1 MINRRS
7 TLAAVLCAA
16 IMLTGCSGGSSSSSS
31 ETSTQEQ
38 VTAETAPTA
47 ESPASDGSTAESGL
61 YSVLTAD
68 IPADKVIASAGNGAE
83 GMDITFGEFIKEYRY
98 YLWQY
103 GFSIDTDSSVTEQMK
118 QARQDVINGIIKD
131 RIIRTKFAENGLSFT
146 DEENQKIQDSA
157 DSAIDDIITSIKKVI
172 AYADS
177 SLSDDELTEK
187 AQLQLSQGLSDCG
200 LTRDDLYGWQ
210 EVTAMVQK
218 LRDKFSE
225 GTEVTDDE
233 LEAKMTKTLDSI
245 KKSYEDEPASFYG
258 QYYSNLWLPEGTRA
272 IQAILV
278 GFDYD
283 TYSQISTLRTDG
295 KDDEADK
302 LREESL
308 PSIQE
313 RYDALMEKVD
323 SGEDFAQLMTD
334 NNDDEGNGLFIVTPG
349 TEIYGTDFYNAAM
362 GLEKI
367 GDTSS
372 VLLDYGWYILRYQQD
387 AEVTDEDIAKTR
399 ENVRQNL
406 LLSKKND
413 IYNAEYEK
421 WAEEYAFTTDTDV
434 LAL

>member
-1 MINRRS
+1 MKNRKIM
-7 TLAAVLCAA
+7 LAAVLCAA
-16 IMLTGCSGGSSSSSS
+16 LALTGCNGGSSSSSEAPVS
-31 ETSTQEQ
+31 SAAG
-38 VTAETAPTA
+38 TA
-47 ESPASDGSTAESGL
+47 DDNSTAESGV

-68 IPADKVIASAGNGAE
+68 IPAETVVASAGNGAE
-83 GMDITFGEFIKEYRY
+83 GMDITFAEFVKEYRY

-103 GFSIDTDSSVTEQMK
+103 GFSIDTDSSVADKMK
-118 QARQDVINGIIKD
+118 QARQDVIDGIIKD
-131 RIIRTKFAENGLSFT
+131 RIVRAKFAENGLSFT
-146 DEENQKIQDSA
+146 DEEKQEIQDST
-157 DSAIDDIITSIKKVI
+157 DSAINDIITSIKGVI
-172 AYADS
+172 SYADS
-177 SLSDDELTEK
+177 SLSEDELTEK

-200 LTRDDLYGWQ
+200 LTTDDLYGWQ
-210 EVTAMVQK
+210 EVTFMAQK

-225 GTEVTDDE
+225 GTEVTDEE
-233 LEAKMTKTLDSI
+233 LESKMTETIDSI

-283 TYSQISTLRTDG
+283 TYSEINTLRTDG

-313 RYDALMEKVD
+313 RYDALMEKVN

-349 TEIYGTDFYNAAM
+349 TEIYGEDFYNAAM
-362 GLEKI
+362 GLENT
-367 GDTSS
+367 GDTTS

-387 AEVTDEDIAKTR
+387 AEVTDEDLEKTR
-399 ENVRQNL
+399 ASVRQNL
-406 LLSKKND
+406 LASKKSEL
-413 IYNAEYEK
+413 YNAEYEK
-421 WAEEYAFTTDTDV
+421 WAEEYAFTTDNDV
-434 LAL
+434 LDL

>member
-1 MINRRS
+1 MRNKSIM
-7 TLAAVLCAA
+7 LAAALCAA
-16 IMLTGCSGGSSSSSS
+16 LTLTACTGGNNSSS
-31 ETSTQEQ
+31 ENSTTSQ
-38 VTAETAPTA
+38 ATA
-47 ESPASDGSTAESGL
+47 ESSTAESSPAGDSAAENDV

-68 IPADKVIASAGNGAE
+68 IPADTVIASAGNGAE
-83 GMDITFGEFIKEYRY
+83 GMDVTFGEFIREYRY

-103 GFSIDTDSSVTEQMK
+103 GFSADTDSSVSDQMK
-118 QARQDVINGIIKD
+118 QARQDVIDGIIKD
-131 RIIRTKFAENGLSFT
+131 RIIRAKFAEYGLSFT
-146 DEENQKIQDSA
+146 DEEKQNIQDSA
-157 DSAIDDIITSIKKVI
+157 DSAINDIIASIKQVI

-187 AQLQLSQGLSDCG
+187 AQLRLSQGLSDCG
-200 LTRDDLYGWQ
+200 LTRDDLCGWQ
-210 EVTAMVQK
+210 EVTAMAQK

-225 GTEVTDDE
+225 SADVTDDE
-233 LEAKMTKTLDSI
+233 LEAKMTETIDSV
-245 KKSYEDEPASFYG
+245 KKSYEDDPASFYG

-283 TYSQISTLRTDG
+283 AYSQINALRTDG
-295 KDDEADK
+295 KDEEADK

-313 RYDALMEKVD
+313 RYDALMEKVN

-334 NNDDEGNGLFIVTPG
+334 NNQDEGNGLFIVTPG
-349 TEIYGTDFYNAAM
+349 TEIYGADFYNAAM
-362 GLEKI
+362 GLENI
-367 GDTSS
+367 EDTTS

-387 AEVTDEDIAKTR
+387 AEVTADDLEKTR
-399 ENVRQNL
+399 TSVRQNL

-413 IYNAEYEK
+413 LYNAEYEK
-421 WAEEYAFTTDTDV
+421 WAEEYAFTMDKDV

>member
-1 MINRRS
+1 MKNSRIIF
-7 TLAAVLCAA
+7 TAVLCAA
-16 IMLTGCSGGSSSSSS
+16 LTLTGCSNGGSSSSESS
-31 ETSTQEQ
+31 VQTREQ
-38 VTAETAPTA
+38 ITAEAV
-47 ESPASDGSTAESGL
+47 STAESSTAEAET

-68 IPADKVIASAGNGAE
+68 IPADTVIASAGNGAD
-83 GMDITFGEFIKEYRY
+83 GMDITFREFIKEYRY

-103 GFSIDTDSSVTEQMK
+103 GFSTDTDSSVSDQMK
-118 QARQDVINGIIKD
+118 QARQDVIDGIIKD
-131 RIIRTKFAENGLSFT
+131 RIIRAKFAEYGLSFT
-146 DEENQKIQDSA
+146 DEEKQQVQDSA
-157 DSAIDDIITSIKKVI
+157 DSAINDIITSIKQVI

-177 SLSDDELTEK
+177 SLTDDELTEK

-225 GTEVTDDE
+225 GAEVTDDE
-233 LEAKMTKTLDSI
+233 LEAKMTDTIDSI

-283 TYSQISTLRTDG
+283 AYSQISSLRTDG

-313 RYDALMEKVD
+313 RYDALMEKVN

-334 NNDDEGNGLFIVTPG
+334 NNQDEGNGLFVVTPG
-349 TEIYGTDFYNAAM
+349 TEIYGADFYNAAM
-362 GLEKI
+362 GLENI
-367 GDTSS
+367 GDTTS

-387 AEVTDEDIAKTR
+387 AEVTAEDLEKTR

-406 LLSKKND
+406 LQSKKNES
-413 IYNAEYEK
+413 YNAEYEK
-421 WAEEYAFTTDTDV
+421 WAEEFAFTTDKDV

>member
-1 MINRRS
+1 MRNKSIM
-7 TLAAVLCAA
+7 LAAALCAA
-16 IMLTGCSGGSSSSSS
+16 LTLTACTGGNNSSS
-31 ETSTQEQ
+31 ENSTTSQ
-38 VTAETAPTA
+38 ATA
-47 ESPASDGSTAESGL
+47 ESSTAESSPAGDSAAENDV

-68 IPADKVIASAGNGAE
+68 ITADTVIASAGNGAE
-83 GMDITFGEFIKEYRY
+83 GMDVTFGEFIREYRY
-98 YLWQY
+98 CLWQY
-103 GFSIDTDSSVTEQMK
+103 GFSADTDSSVSDQMK
-118 QARQDVINGIIKD
+118 QARQDVIDGIIKD
-131 RIIRTKFAENGLSFT
+131 RIIRAKFAEYGLSFT
-146 DEENQKIQDSA
+146 DEEKQNIQDSA
-157 DSAIDDIITSIKKVI
+157 DSAINDIIASIKQVI

-187 AQLQLSQGLSDCG
+187 AQLRLSQGLSDCG
-200 LTRDDLYGWQ
+200 LTRDDLCGWQ
-210 EVTAMVQK
+210 EVTAMAQK

-225 GTEVTDDE
+225 GTDVTDDE
-233 LEAKMTKTLDSI
+233 LEAKMTETIDSV
-245 KKSYEDEPASFYG
+245 KKSYEDDPASFYG

-283 TYSQISTLRTDG
+283 AYSQINALRTDG

-313 RYDALMEKVD
+313 RYDALMEKVN

-334 NNDDEGNGLFIVTPG
+334 SNEDEGNGLFIVTPG
-349 TEIYGTDFYNAAM
+349 TEIYGADFYNAAM
-362 GLEKI
+362 GLENI
-367 GDTSS
+367 GDTTS

-387 AEVTDEDIAKTR
+387 AEVTADDLEKTR
-399 ENVRQNL
+399 TSVRQNL

-413 IYNAEYEK
+413 LYNAEYEK
-421 WAEEYAFTTDTDV
+421 WAEEYAFTMDKDV

>member
-1 MINRRS
+1 MRNKGIML
-7 TLAAVLCAA
+7 TAALCAA
-16 IMLTGCSGGSSSSSS
+16 LTLTACTGGNSSSS
-31 ETSTQEQ
+31 ESSTAPQA
-38 VTAETAPTA
+38 TAEAV
-47 ESPASDGSTAESGL
+47 STAESSAAEDSAAEDDL

-68 IPADKVIASAGNGAE
+68 IPADTVIASAGNGAE

-103 GFSIDTDSSVTEQMK
+103 GFSVDTDSSVSDQMK
-118 QARQDVINGIIKD
+118 QARQDVIDGIIKD
-131 RIIRTKFAENGLSFT
+131 RIIRAKFAEYGLSFT
-146 DEENQKIQDSA
+146 DEEKQNIQDSA
-157 DSAIDDIITSIKKVI
+157 DSAINDIISSIKQVI

-177 SLSDDELTEK
+177 SLTDDELTEK

-200 LTRDDLYGWQ
+200 LTRDDLCGWQ

-233 LEAKMTKTLDSI
+233 LEAKMTETIDSV
-245 KKSYEDEPASFYG
+245 KKSYEDDPASFYG

-283 TYSQISTLRTDG
+283 TYSQISALRTDG
-295 KDDEADK
+295 KDEEADK

-313 RYDALMEKVD
+313 RYDALMEKVN

-334 NNDDEGNGLFIVTPG
+334 SNEDEGNGLFIVTPG
-349 TEIYGTDFYNAAM
+349 TEIYGADFYNAAM
-362 GLEKI
+362 GLENI
-367 GDTSS
+367 GDTTS

-387 AEVTDEDIAKTR
+387 AEVTADDLEKTWA
-399 ENVRQNL
+399 NVRQNL
-406 LLSKKND
+406 LLSKKNEL
-413 IYNAEYEK
+413 YNAEYEK
-421 WAEEYAFTTDTDV
+421 WAEEYAFTTEKDV

>member
-1 MINRRS
+1 MRNKSIM
-7 TLAAVLCAA
+7 LAAALCAA
-16 IMLTGCSGGSSSSSS
+16 LTLTACTGGNSSSS
-31 ETSTQEQ
+31 ESSKTPQA
-38 VTAETAPTA
+38 TAEAV
-47 ESPASDGSTAESGL
+47 STAESSAAEDGL

-68 IPADKVIASAGNGAE
+68 IPADTVIASAGNGAE
-83 GMDITFGEFIKEYRY
+83 GMDVTFGEFIREYRY

-103 GFSIDTDSSVTEQMK
+103 GFYADTDSSVSDQMK
-118 QARQDVINGIIKD
+118 QARQDVIDGIIKD
-131 RIIRTKFAENGLSFT
+131 RIIRAKFAEYGLSFT
-146 DEENQKIQDSA
+146 DEEKQNIQDSA
-157 DSAIDDIITSIKKVI
+157 DSAINDIIASIKQVI

-187 AQLQLSQGLSDCG
+187 AQLRLSQGLSDCG
-200 LTRDDLYGWQ
+200 LTRDDLCGWQ
-210 EVTAMVQK
+210 EVTAMAQK

-225 GTEVTDDE
+225 NADVTDDE
-233 LEAKMTKTLDSI
+233 LEAKMTETIDSV
-245 KKSYEDEPASFYG
+245 KKSYEDDPASFYG

-283 TYSQISTLRTDG
+283 AYSQINALRTDG
-295 KDDEADK
+295 KDEEADK

-313 RYDALMEKVD
+313 RYDALMEKVN

-334 NNDDEGNGLFIVTPG
+334 NNEDEGNGLFIVTPG
-349 TEIYGTDFYNAAM
+349 TEIYGADFYNAAM
-362 GLEKI
+362 GLENI
-367 GDTSS
+367 GDTTS

-387 AEVTDEDIAKTR
+387 AEVTADDLEKTR
-399 ENVRQNL
+399 TSVRQNL

-413 IYNAEYEK
+413 LYNAEYEK
-421 WAEEYAFTTDTDV
+421 WAEEYAFTMDKDV

>member
-1 MINRRS
+1 MRNKGIML
-7 TLAAVLCAA
+7 TAALCAA
-16 IMLTGCSGGSSSSSS
+16 LTLTACTGGNSSSS
-31 ETSTQEQ
+31 ESSKTPQA
-38 VTAETAPTA
+38 TAEAV
-47 ESPASDGSTAESGL
+47 STAESSAAEDDL
-61 YSVLTAD
+61 YSVLTED
-68 IPADKVIASAGNGAE
+68 IPADTVIASAGNGAE

-103 GFSIDTDSSVTEQMK
+103 GFSVDTDSSVSDQMK
-118 QARQDVINGIIKD
+118 QARQDVIDGIIKD
-131 RIIRTKFAENGLSFT
+131 RIIRAKFAEYGLSFT
-146 DEENQKIQDSA
+146 DEEKQNIQNSA
-157 DSAIDDIITSIKKVI
+157 DSAINDIISSIKQVI

-177 SLSDDELTEK
+177 SLTDDELTEK

-200 LTRDDLYGWQ
+200 LTRDDLCGWQ

-233 LEAKMTKTLDSI
+233 LEAKMTETIDSV
-245 KKSYEDEPASFYG
+245 KKSYEDDPASFYG

-295 KDDEADK
+295 KDEEADK

-313 RYDALMEKVD
+313 RYDALMEKVN

-334 NNDDEGNGLFIVTPG
+334 SNEDEGNGLFIVTPG
-349 TEIYGTDFYNAAM
+349 TEIYGADFYNAAM
-362 GLEKI
+362 GLENI
-367 GDTSS
+367 GDTTS
-372 VLLDYGWYILRYQQD
+372 VLLDYGWYILRYQQA
-387 AEVTDEDIAKTR
+387 AEVTADDLEKTR
-399 ENVRQNL
+399 ANVRQNL
-406 LLSKKND
+406 LLSKKNEL
-413 IYNAEYEK
+413 YNAEYEK
-421 WAEEYAFTTDTDV
+421 WAEEYAFTTEMDV

>member
-1 MINRRS
+1 MRNKSIM
-7 TLAAVLCAA
+7 LAAALCAA
-16 IMLTGCSGGSSSSSS
+16 LTLTACTGGNNSSS
-31 ETSTQEQ
+31 ENSTTSQ
-38 VTAETAPTA
+38 ATA
-47 ESPASDGSTAESGL
+47 ESSTAESSPAGDSAAENDV

-68 IPADKVIASAGNGAE
+68 ITADTVIASAGNGAE
-83 GMDITFGEFIKEYRY
+83 GMDVTFGEFIREYRY
-98 YLWQY
+98 CLWQY
-103 GFSIDTDSSVTEQMK
+103 GFSADTDSSVSDQMK
-118 QARQDVINGIIKD
+118 QARQDVIDGIIKD
-131 RIIRTKFAENGLSFT
+131 RIIRAKFAEYGLSFT
-146 DEENQKIQDSA
+146 DEEKQNIQDSA
-157 DSAIDDIITSIKKVI
+157 DSAINDIIASIKQVI

-187 AQLQLSQGLSDCG
+187 AQLRLSQGLSDCG
-200 LTRDDLYGWQ
+200 LTRDDLCGWQ
-210 EVTAMVQK
+210 EVTAMAQK

-225 GTEVTDDE
+225 GTDVTDDE
-233 LEAKMTKTLDSI
+233 LEAKMTETIDSV
-245 KKSYEDEPASFYG
+245 KKSYEDDPASFYG

-283 TYSQISTLRTDG
+283 AYSQINALRTDG

-313 RYDALMEKVD
+313 RYDALMEKVN

-334 NNDDEGNGLFIVTPG
+334 SNEDEGNGLFIVTPG
-349 TEIYGTDFYNAAM
+349 TEIYGADFYNAAM
-362 GLEKI
+362 GLENI
-367 GDTSS
+367 GDTTS

-387 AEVTDEDIAKTR
+387 AEVTADDLEKTR
-399 ENVRQNL
+399 TSVWQNL

-413 IYNAEYEK
+413 LYNAEYEK
-421 WAEEYAFTTDTDV
+421 WAEEYAFTMDKDV

>member
-1 MINRRS
+1 MKNRKIM
-7 TLAAVLCAA
+7 LAAVLCAA
-16 IMLTGCSGGSSSSSS
+16 LALTGCNGGNSSSS
-31 ETSTQEQ
+31 EATVSSAAG
-38 VTAETAPTA
+38 TADENSTA
-47 ESPASDGSTAESGL
+47 ESSTAESGA

-68 IPADKVIASAGNGAE
+68 IPAETVVASAGNGAE
-83 GMDITFGEFIKEYRY
+83 GMDITFAEFVKEYRY

-103 GFSIDTDSSVTEQMK
+103 GFSIDTDSSVADKMK
-118 QARQDVINGIIKD
+118 QARQDVIDGIIKD
-131 RIIRTKFAENGLSFT
+131 RIVRAKFAENGLSFT
-146 DEENQKIQDSA
+146 DEEKQEIQDST
-157 DSAIDDIITSIKKVI
+157 DSAINDIITSIKGVI
-172 AYADS
+172 SYADS
-177 SLSDDELTEK
+177 SLSEDELTEK

-200 LTRDDLYGWQ
+200 LTTDDLYGWQ
-210 EVTAMVQK
+210 EVTFMAQK

-225 GTEVTDDE
+225 GTEVTDEE
-233 LEAKMTKTLDSI
+233 LESKMTETIDSI

-283 TYSQISTLRTDG
+283 TYSEINTLRTDG

-313 RYDALMEKVD
+313 RYDALMEKVN

-349 TEIYGTDFYNAAM
+349 TEIYGEDFYNAAM
-362 GLEKI
+362 GLENT
-367 GDTSS
+367 GDTTS

-387 AEVTDEDIAKTR
+387 AEVTDEDLEKTR
-399 ENVRQNL
+399 ASVRQNL
-406 LLSKKND
+406 LASKKSEL
-413 IYNAEYEK
+413 YNTEYEK
-421 WAEEYAFTTDTDV
+421 WAEEYAFTTDNDV
-434 LAL
+434 LDL

>member
-1 MINRRS
+1 MRNKSIM
-7 TLAAVLCAA
+7 LAAALCAA
-16 IMLTGCSGGSSSSSS
+16 LTLTACTGGNNSSS
-31 ETSTQEQ
+31 ENSTTSQ
-38 VTAETAPTA
+38 ATA
-47 ESPASDGSTAESGL
+47 ESSTAENSPAGDSAAENDV

-68 IPADKVIASAGNGAE
+68 IPADTVIASAGNGAE
-83 GMDITFGEFIKEYRY
+83 GMDVTFGEFIKEYRY

-103 GFSIDTDSSVTEQMK
+103 GFSVDTDSSVSDQMK
-118 QARQDVINGIIKD
+118 QARQDVIDGIIKD
-131 RIIRTKFAENGLSFT
+131 RIIRAKFAEYGLSFT
-146 DEENQKIQDSA
+146 DEEKQNIQDSA
-157 DSAIDDIITSIKKVI
+157 GSAINDIIASIKQVI

-187 AQLQLSQGLSDCG
+187 AQLRLSQGLSDCG
-200 LTRDDLYGWQ
+200 LTRDDLCGWQ
-210 EVTAMVQK
+210 EVTAMAQK

-225 GTEVTDDE
+225 GTDVTDDE
-233 LEAKMTKTLDSI
+233 LEAKMTETIDSV
-245 KKSYEDEPASFYG
+245 KKSYEDDPASFYG

-283 TYSQISTLRTDG
+283 AYSQINALRTDG
-295 KDDEADK
+295 KDEEADK

-313 RYDALMEKVD
+313 RYDALMEKVN

-334 NNDDEGNGLFIVTPG
+334 NNEDEGNGLFIVTPG
-349 TEIYGTDFYNAAM
+349 TEIYGADFYNAAM
-362 GLEKI
+362 GLENI
-367 GDTSS
+367 GDTTS

-387 AEVTDEDIAKTR
+387 AEVTADDLEKTR
-399 ENVRQNL
+399 TSVRQNL

-413 IYNAEYEK
+413 LYNAEYEK
-421 WAEEYAFTTDTDV
+421 WAEEYAFTMDKDV